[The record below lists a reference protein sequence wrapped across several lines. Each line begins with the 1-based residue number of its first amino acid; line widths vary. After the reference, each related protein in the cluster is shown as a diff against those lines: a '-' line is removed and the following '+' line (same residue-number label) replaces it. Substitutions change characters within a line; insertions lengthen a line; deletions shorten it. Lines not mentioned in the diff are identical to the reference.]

1 MPMHRDVPLPPGAA
15 GGSGPHDPDPRRRGR
30 PVRARGGRRVRPV
43 RRRRE
48 RRRVPRRVLG
58 EPVRAQPI
66 GKGREAR
73 GARDALVGVEGNV
86 VEGVK
91 VPADR
96 GPRTRAGRT
105 VVAGAVGC
113 QKKKIEK
120 KKKQVKLVNVVPPS
134 VCRVSFSVCGME
146 LSLCRHPF

>member
-1 MPMHRDVPLPPGAA
+1 
-15 GGSGPHDPDPRRRGR
+15 
-30 PVRARGGRRVRPV
+30 
-43 RRRRE
+43 
-48 RRRVPRRVLG
+48 VLG

-73 GARDALVGVEGNV
+73 GARDALVGVKGNV
-86 VEGVK
+86 VQGVK

-96 GPRTRAGRT
+96 GPRTRAGRA

-113 QKKKIEK
+113 QKKKKDRK